1 MRELTSCEL
10 SLVAG
15 GGEDQCSDGGGNSIV
30 GVTDPTSLGQELIQ
44 IYESLIEATSYV
56 IERVANAL

>member
-1 MRELTSCEL
+1 MRELTRCEL

-30 GVTDPTSLGQELIQ
+30 GVTDPTSLGTELIQ
-44 IYESLIEATSYV
+44 FYESLIEATSYV